1 MAPFSRTRRTR
12 RIFSSSPLLFLGLCL
27 PSLAIALPEDP
38 ITVLFD
44 KECHSQVL
52 EVQIWSRIEKR
63 WSHHPEHPRILAGSC
78 QVEDAGYLMNEIRV
92 RCLRTDNRS
101 IEPWIDGIK
110 VYEPGVVNQ
119 CTLPSS
125 RRPIIEI
132 NSPQPGEIIQ
142 NETRLVRIEGRT
154 LFEKIQKKIPH
165 NEIAAALLDDLA
177 RAQPDIREVRVQNL
191 SQDEDAVE
199 IEFEPRGTFS
209 ALVGLRTGENL
220 IRIQVVDESARM
232 GEVMLPLVFDITLLR
247 EKWLKAERERI
258 ERFRAG
264 NRDGRVE
271 VDVEDP

>member
-110 VYEPGVVNQ
+110 VYEPGVVNE

-132 NSPQPGEIIQ
+132 SSPQPGEVIQ

-154 LFEKIQKKIPH
+154 LFEKVQKEIPR
-165 NEIAAALLDDLA
+165 NEIAAGLLDDLA
-177 RAQPDIREVRVQNL
+177 RAQPDIHEVRVQNL
-191 SQDEDAVE
+191 SQDEGAVE
-199 IEFEPRGTFS
+199 IDFEARGSFS

-220 IRIQVVDESARM
+220 IRIQVFDESARM
-232 GEVMLPLVFDITLLR
+232 GEVMLPLIFDITLLR

>member
-110 VYEPGVVNQ
+110 VYEPGVVNE

-132 NSPQPGEIIQ
+132 SSPQPGEVIQ

-154 LFEKIQKKIPH
+154 LFEKIQKKIPR
-165 NEIAAALLDDLA
+165 NEIAAGLLDDLA
-177 RAQPDIREVRVQNL
+177 RAQPDIHEVRVQNL
-191 SQDEDAVE
+191 SQDEGAVE
-199 IEFEPRGTFS
+199 IDFEARGSFS

-220 IRIQVVDESARM
+220 IRIQVFDESARM
-232 GEVMLPLVFDITLLR
+232 GEVMLPLIFDITLLR